1 MYDDAG
7 SEQGPRGTFETYR
20 AEGEGLYKNGEYRKA
35 IDSFTTALELHQNDQ
50 NCLVARSRCYLQ
62 LGDTDNALQDAETS
76 LAEDN
81 TFHKGLYQKAEA
93 LYCKGEFELALV
105 FYHRGHKLR
114 PELQEFRLG
123 IQKAQEAIDNSVGS
137 PEKVKLTKEGD
148 LSFFDHQNE
157 KKAKPK
163 PTYGSLRPGTR
174 LNQQHRPVKSAQSDK
189 TVKQMLGELYGDKM
203 YLEKLMKETDPNT
216 DSGRSIYELV
226 SEGLLYLDTRTEFW
240 RQQKP
245 MYARRREY
253 PSSNRDRNGKKVP
266 ANEYIISELEK
277 IDELQSQGKF
287 NDSIKRAD
295 RCLKTVKGYP
305 EDTMSNKDDV
315 MANIYSLKGNALLE
329 LQKYKEAKHF
339 HNQDLEIAE
348 ANNNEEGKSRALD
361 NLGRV
366 HARMGEFEQ
375 AIECWT
381 TKLPMA
387 GNALEKTW
395 LYHEIGRCHLEI
407 GNHTEAKE
415 NGEKSQA
422 AAEEAADDMWKL
434 NATVLIAQAEVKL
447 GEHSEALQSFE
458 SAMDMAKLQGDSA
471 AETAIKKAINDCNT
485 RIAQQLKEDSE
496 RESNKEKEGA
506 GEEKPADSTE
516 LEQPAAEPEQLTTE
530 EQTPANDNP
539 VEPSSEQTEE
549 RPEAE

>member
-7 SEQGPRGTFETYR
+7 SEQGPRGTFESYR

-50 NCLVARSRCYLQ
+50 NCLVARSKCYLQ
-62 LGDTDNALQDAETS
+62 LGDTDNALRDAETS

-148 LSFFDHQNE
+148 LSFFEHQNE
-157 KKAKPK
+157 KKTKPK
-163 PTYGSLRPGTR
+163 QTYGALRPGTR
-174 LNQQHRPVKSAQSDK
+174 LKQAQQPVRTGQNDK

-226 SEGLLYLDTRTEFW
+226 SEGLHYLDTRTEFW

-253 PSSNRDRNGKKVP
+253 PTSNRDRQGNKISP
-266 ANEYIISELEK
+266 NQYIISELEK

-287 NDSIKRAD
+287 QESLKRSD
-295 RCLKTVKGYP
+295 KCLKTIKGYSD
-305 EDTMSNKDDV
+305 ETMSNKEDV

-329 LQKYKEAKHF
+329 LHRYKEAKHF
-339 HNQDLEIAE
+339 HNLDLEIAE
-348 ANNNEEGKSRALD
+348 KNEIKEAKSRALD

-366 HARMGEFEQ
+366 HARTGEFQ
-375 AIECWT
+375 AAIDCWT
-381 TKLPMA
+381 TKLPLA
-387 GNALEKTW
+387 ESALESTW
-395 LYHEIGRCHLEI
+395 LYHEIGRCYLEL
-407 GNHTEAKE
+407 GEHSAAKE

-422 AAEEAADDMWKL
+422 AANDAGDDMWKL

-458 SAMDMAKLQGDSA
+458 SALDMAKLQGDSA
-471 AETAIKKAINDCNT
+471 AETAIKKAINDCNA
-485 RIAQQLKEDSE
+485 RIAQQLKEDAE
-496 RESNKEKEGA
+496 KEESSEKEGA
-506 GEEKPADSTE
+506 GEEKAVDS
-516 LEQPAAEPEQLTTE
+516 AEPEPTTAV
-530 EQTPANDNP
+530 EQTPAEEP
-539 VEPSSEQTEE
+539 AQEEEAAVEE
-549 RPEAE
+549 